1 VNTGPSAPRYS
12 YTWTS
17 SRPTVSKVTTSR
29 KELTQLAI
37 AYAVLTADLTILFSG
52 GSYLAGRAGAS
63 SSITPTVVLI
73 AAAAALTGFV
83 AHEMAHKF
91 VAQRLGFWAE
101 FRMSPIGLV
110 FSIVTAFIGF
120 LFAAPGATMVGGMG
134 SVDRREWGET
144 SLAGPLTNFGFAAA
158 FYVASIA
165 VFRVFPLAVGPL
177 LFLAVINML
186 FAGFNLLPIGPL
198 DGAKVLRWSVEI
210 WVAAFL
216 LVIAFGVVC
225 YLASSAGTPFVL
237 Y

>member
-1 VNTGPSAPRYS
+1 MSSGGSSPRYY
-12 YTWTS
+12 YTWTPA
-17 SRPTVSKVTTSR
+17 RPVASKVTTSR
-29 KELTQLAI
+29 TELIHLAI

-52 GSYLAGRAGAS
+52 GSYLAGREGVAS
-63 SSITPTVVLI
+63 TITLSVVLI
-73 AAAAALTGFV
+73 AATAALTGFV
-83 AHEMAHKF
+83 AHEMAHKV

-101 FRMSPIGLV
+101 FRMSVFGLV
-110 FSIVTAFIGF
+110 LSIFTALFGF
-120 LFAAPGATMVGGMG
+120 LFAAPGATMVGGMS
-134 SVDRREWGET
+134 SVNRRDWGET
-144 SLAGPLTNFGFAAA
+144 SIAGPLTNFGFAVV

-165 VFRVFPLAVGPL
+165 VFRTVPWAVGPL

-198 DGAKVLRWSVEI
+198 DGAKVLRWSVGV
-210 WVAAFL
+210 WVAVFL